1 MNSAAADPA
10 KDMRLLRAAL
20 CIAGIPRK
28 KAGAALQENG
38 AAIPDLQEKLK
49 GAGRYLE
56 DLSGRGIRFL
66 IPEDKDWPLRF
77 SALSD
82 PPQWLFVRG
91 MLPPEDMPTA
101 AVIGCRNASVYG
113 LRMAEYIAGEL
124 ARNGVG
130 IVSGMAAGIDGAAQ
144 MAAATAG
151 GVTFGVLGFGVNL
164 CYPAENYELFSDLSE
179 GKGGGILSEYLPDS
193 EPLKWHFP
201 ERNRLIAALGDQ
213 LVVIESRG
221 PKSGSQITVNC
232 ALDQGRTIFAVPGR
246 ITDPL
251 SRGCN
256 DLIRDGAAI
265 LTSPRDI
272 LDHIGLRSCGRLPAE
287 ERGTGSLSPEEQL
300 VLSMLTE
307 KPCLPDAI
315 LRKTGLPAGK
325 IMSILLDLELRGLI
339 LQTSPNY
346 FALS

>member
-1 MNSAAADPA
+1 MSSAAADPA
-10 KDMRLLRAAL
+10 EGVRLLRAAL
-20 CIAGIPRK
+20 CISGIPRK
-28 KAGAALQENG
+28 KAAAVLQENS
-38 AAIPDLQEKLK
+38 ASIPDLPEKLRE
-49 GAGRYLE
+49 AGRYLE
-56 DLSGRGIRFL
+56 YLSRRGIRFL
-66 IPEDKDWPLRF
+66 IPEDSDWPRRF

-101 AVIGCRNASVYG
+101 AVIGCRNASIYG

-130 IVSGMAAGIDGAAQ
+130 IVSGMAAGIDCSAQ
-144 MAAATAG
+144 MAAVTAG
-151 GVTFGVLGFGVNL
+151 GFTFGVLGSGVNL

-179 GKGGGILSEYLPDS
+179 GRYGGILSEYLPDS

-201 ERNRLIAALGDQ
+201 ERNRLIAALGDH

-232 ALDQGRTIFAVPGR
+232 ALDQGKTIFAVPGR

-272 LDHIGLRSCGRLPAE
+272 LDHIGLQSCGCLPGEAHGQE
-287 ERGTGSLSPEEQL
+287 DLSPEEQL
-300 VLSMLTE
+300 ILSMLTE

-315 LRKTGLPAGK
+315 LRKTGLSAGK
-325 IMSILLDLELRGLI
+325 IMSILLNLELRGLI

-346 FALS
+346 YALS